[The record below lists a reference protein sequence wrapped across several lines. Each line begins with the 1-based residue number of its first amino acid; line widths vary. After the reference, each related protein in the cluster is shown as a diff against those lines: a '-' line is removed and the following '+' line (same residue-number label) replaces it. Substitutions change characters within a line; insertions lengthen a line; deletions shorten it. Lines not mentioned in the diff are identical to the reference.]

1 MRTIILLVLV
11 GSVELFG
18 LTGCGASSVP
28 VSSATLG
35 EPVSRTDLLEALAN
49 PVAVNVEK
57 RTVAHWAVPLSGLLN
72 LEHPKAQAAGIEDRE
87 EPIDLF
93 VYVVRH
99 PEQGTFIIDS
109 GVSALF
115 LEPDGNPNLSGI
127 VSSAMGMEKLEVL
140 ETTASIADTV
150 GGVDGVFLTHIH
162 IDHIMG
168 LNDLP
173 ADTAV
178 YIGPGDA
185 SAKAGLNALTQGTTD
200 RLLGTQNQL
209 REWPY
214 GNAKILDIFGDGSV
228 FAIHSPGHTPGATA
242 YLVNSVDGAHL
253 MLGDATHTRWGWE
266 NGVEPGSYSAD
277 IPTSAESLA
286 WLKEL
291 SAQVPAMTVH
301 PGHQ

>member
-1 MRTIILLVLV
+1 MRTIILLMLV
-11 GSVELFG
+11 GAVGLFG

-28 VSSATLG
+28 VSTAALG
-35 EPVSRTDLLEALAN
+35 KPVSRAALLESLAN
-49 PVAVNVEK
+49 PVAVTVEK

-93 VYVVRH
+93 VYVLRH